1 MKKGE
6 NRMKRRILPLLL
18 AFVIMLGMIPAG
30 FAQDTE
36 EGADQHSYE
45 APVFTGIETGRAYC
59 SLPAFTLS
67 GAESVFAYEI
77 LSGRGLE
84 LAKNEETGEYT
95 LADQGNGAF
104 PQVIRITASAPKE
117 SEESEAPSSEVTVV
131 VFGKHDYTVQW
142 SWSDDLTA
150 ASAELT
156 CSVCGERVGNIS
168 ATVASNPDENSNKV
182 TYTAY
187 FDYAGKTYSDTRI
200 VISSTVEPE
209 VTPSPVPTETPAPTP
224 VPEEK
229 KDTTAPLI
237 VGISNSATYC
247 TATQFSVYDEMSGVS
262 SVTLNGKEI
271 KPDSNG
277 RYTASASGTI
287 VATDGAGNS
296 EKVSVYIAGKH
307 TYSGNAMGSLI
318 WSWGSDFKSATLYFT
333 CVRCRE
339 TGAAAATVTSARSG
353 DSIIYTATAKDANGQ
368 TYTDQ
373 RKVKI
378 EKETVTVQIPA
389 ATARPTPTPR
399 PTATPAQ
406 TQAPSP
412 TASIAPIQTVSPEGE
427 NNIAESTQESGEP
440 SASADKT
447 ESVRTGRNRWTG
459 VALIIAAIILI
470 GLIITVLIKR
480 LRDSEEV

>member
-1 MKKGE
+1 
-6 NRMKRRILPLLL
+6 MKRRILPLLL
-18 AFVIMLGMIPAG
+18 ALVIMLGMIPAG

-36 EGADQHSYE
+36 EGAEQLSYE

-59 SLPAFTLS
+59 NLPAFTLS

-84 LAKNEETGEYT
+84 LARNEETGEYT

-117 SEESEAPSSEVTVV
+117 SEESEAASSEVTVV

-168 ATVASNPDENSNKV
+168 ATVASNPDENLNKV

-187 FDYAGKTYSDTRI
+187 FDYGGKTYSETRI
-200 VISSTVEPE
+200 VITNTSEPE

-237 VGISNSATYC
+237 VGISNGATYC

-277 RYTASASGTI
+277 RYTASVSGTI

-296 EKVSVYIAGKH
+296 EKVSVYVAGKH

-339 TGAAAATVTSARSG
+339 TGAAAATVTTARSG
-353 DSIIYTATAKDANGQ
+353 DSIIYTATAKDGNGQ

-378 EKETVTVQIPA
+378 EKETVTVQVPA

-399 PTATPAQ
+399 PTATPAP

>member
-1 MKKGE
+1 MKKS
-6 NRMKRRILPLLL
+6 ILPLLL
-18 AFVIMLGMIPAG
+18 ALVIMLGMIPAG

-36 EGADQHSYE
+36 EGAEQHSYE

-59 SLPAFTLS
+59 NLPAFTLS

-84 LAKNEETGEYT
+84 LARNEETGEYT

-117 SEESEAPSSEVTVV
+117 SEESEAASSEVTVV

-142 SWSDDLTA
+142 SWSDDLTE

-156 CSVCGERVGNIS
+156 CSVCGERVGNIP
-168 ATVASNPDENSNKV
+168 ATVASNPDENLNKV

-187 FDYAGKTYSDTRI
+187 FDYGGKTYSETRI
-200 VISSTVEPE
+200 VITNTSEPE

-237 VGISNSATYC
+237 VGISNGATYC

-277 RYTASASGTI
+277 RHTASVSGTI

-296 EKVSVYIAGKH
+296 EKVSVYVAGKH

-353 DSIIYTATAKDANGQ
+353 DSIIYTATAKDGNGQ

-378 EKETVTVQIPA
+378 EKETVTVQVPA

-399 PTATPAQ
+399 PTATPAP

-480 LRDSEEV
+480 LRDSEKV

>member
-1 MKKGE
+1 
-6 NRMKRRILPLLL
+6 MKRRILPLLL
-18 AFVIMLGMIPAG
+18 ALVIMLGMIPAG

-36 EGADQHSYE
+36 EGAEQHSYE

-59 SLPAFTLS
+59 SLPAFALS

-95 LADQGNGAF
+95 LADQENRAF

-131 VFGKHDYTVQW
+131 VLGKHDYTVQW

-150 ASAELT
+150 ASAGLT
-156 CSVCGERVGNIS
+156 CSVCGETVGNIP

-187 FDYAGKTYSDTRI
+187 FDYGGKTYSDTRI
-200 VISSTVEPE
+200 VITNTSEPE

-296 EKVSVYIAGKH
+296 ERVSVYIAGKH

-339 TGAAAATVTSARSG
+339 TGASAATVTSARSG

-399 PTATPAQ
+399 PTATPAP

-440 SASADKT
+440 SASADNT

-480 LRDSEEV
+480 LRDSE

>member
-1 MKKGE
+1 M
-6 NRMKRRILPLLL
+6 
-18 AFVIMLGMIPAG
+18 
-30 FAQDTE
+30 
-36 EGADQHSYE
+36 
-45 APVFTGIETGRAYC
+45 
-59 SLPAFTLS
+59 
-67 GAESVFAYEI
+67 
-77 LSGRGLE
+77 
-84 LAKNEETGEYT
+84 
-95 LADQGNGAF
+95 
-104 PQVIRITASAPKE
+104 
-117 SEESEAPSSEVTVV
+117 
-131 VFGKHDYTVQW
+131 
-142 SWSDDLTA
+142 
-150 ASAELT
+150 
-156 CSVCGERVGNIS
+156 
-168 ATVASNPDENSNKV
+168 
-182 TYTAY
+182 
-187 FDYAGKTYSDTRI
+187 
-200 VISSTVEPE
+200 
-209 VTPSPVPTETPAPTP
+209 
-224 VPEEK
+224 
-229 KDTTAPLI
+229 
-237 VGISNSATYC
+237 
-247 TATQFSVYDEMSGVS
+247 
-262 SVTLNGKEI
+262 NGKEI

-277 RYTASASGTI
+277 RHTASVSGTI

-296 EKVSVYIAGKH
+296 EKVSVYVAGKH

-353 DSIIYTATAKDANGQ
+353 DSIIYTATAKDGNGQ

-378 EKETVTVQIPA
+378 EKETVTVQVPA

-399 PTATPAQ
+399 PTATPAP

>member
-1 MKKGE
+1 
-6 NRMKRRILPLLL
+6 MKRRILPLLL
-18 AFVIMLGMIPAG
+18 ALVIMLGMIPAG

-36 EGADQHSYE
+36 EGAEQHSYE

-59 SLPAFTLS
+59 SLPAFALS

-104 PQVIRITASAPKE
+104 PQVIRITASAPKG
-117 SEESEAPSSEVTVV
+117 SEESEALSSEVTVV

-187 FDYAGKTYSDTRI
+187 FDYGGKTYSDTRI
-200 VISSTVEPE
+200 VISSMVEPD
-209 VTPSPVPTETPAPTP
+209 VTPSPVPTETPTPIETPVPTP

-399 PTATPAQ
+399 PTATPAP